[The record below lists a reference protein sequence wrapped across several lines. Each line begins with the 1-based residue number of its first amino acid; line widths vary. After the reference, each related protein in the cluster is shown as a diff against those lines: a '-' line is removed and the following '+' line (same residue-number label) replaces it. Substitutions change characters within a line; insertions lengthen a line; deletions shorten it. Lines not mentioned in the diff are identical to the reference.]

1 MTGSNPTNPDNL
13 YEEADISCEKDL
25 KDWFIKYCNNSGWST
40 ETEVVREDIDKDYRC
55 DVILHKDEFGWFG
68 VELKYGGMIGA
79 IEQVAE
85 KYKGGTFLGRDITAW
100 AILAYN
106 PAYETD
112 RKELER
118 EIATQTDWDEY
129 KDKIRSYSRMMQKRA
144 EDRVY
149 RRWARSEDLGY
160 IALEWARSYLE
171 MEFPGVGTVPVGK
184 LDIQNASKAELKM
197 YERTLERLNP
207 DELHSELAVAQQ
219 VDGGADGDDFLSSF

>member
-1 MTGSNPTNPDNL
+1 MTGSGPTDPDNL
-13 YEEADISCEKDL
+13 YNEADISCEEDL
-25 KDWFIKYCNNSGWST
+25 KDWFVKYCNDAGWST

-68 VELKYGGMIGA
+68 VELKYGGMGGA
-79 IEQVAE
+79 IDQVTE

-106 PAYETD
+106 PAYETNPM
-112 RKELER
+112 ELKR

-129 KDKIRSYSRMMQKRA
+129 KDKMGRYSRMMRKRA
-144 EDRVY
+144 EGRVY

-160 IALEWARSYLE
+160 IALESARSYLE

-184 LDIQNASKAELKM
+184 PDIQNASKVELEM

-207 DELHSELAVAQQ
+207 DELHSELVAAQQ
-219 VDGGADGDDFLSSF
+219 VDEGVDGDSFLSSF